1 MTTLV
6 KMNVS
11 STDYYISDSGY
22 AGENFWNP
30 FLLENP
36 RIDYKGEGW
45 IKAETGKLILS
56 RDPNNSSHPF
66 NYSAGTYATL
76 LSSPSTQYT
85 VQINHDDED
94 MSDGNFLWEGKAVF
108 DSISVDSITFNLFSE
123 QPSETF
129 QSQYIGYFPI
139 YWINAAEQC
148 TFEVYAVNAT
158 PTKFKKGDKIVL
170 QARFESGYAIDG
182 ITPNM
187 TGTVVEDAVYSR
199 SSPYTLWNIKT
210 DIDRSAYSAQ
220 FLNIQ
225 VAAIS
230 SPFFSRFPSDASP
243 TWWIHKIIPKQEPY
257 LSDKSY
263 KREIPEERQMV
274 EGYDGKPWVVMP
286 SGTNSASSVNFY
298 QDGASM
304 TMSNTEL
311 YGGASTGFKYRKT
324 TGTFDGTLTY
334 QFPSGSQKFTINDV
348 ADAKFDT
355 IDITKAPNADDTNI
369 AAIDQLIN
377 NEYKSEFLDR
387 ICKATNYQFYTGFTP
402 LIGTPYAG
410 GTISETTVASEPFE
424 LEGDLTLAATFLIIG
439 GNAIETVYLIDRANE
454 PSTQS
459 ISVQKIVS
467 VTYKNPYPTQ
477 SVKSWMMQRQE
488 AGSSS
493 SDNYN
498 FFESE
503 FMLSSFNSDTEVGRK
518 INIEQMADRY
528 AAQESFLDAILA
540 NKKKTQVSLKVDSI
554 NKTIKPGD
562 NLTFT
567 ERDAPVTVSSLL
579 VRGITYDLARE
590 ETTFSGDATITKIE
604 VE

>member
-30 FLLENP
+30 FLLSNP
-36 RIDYKGEGW
+36 RIEWKGDGW
-45 IKAETGKLILS
+45 IQAQTGNLVLS

-66 NYSAGTYATL
+66 SYSAGTYANL
-76 LSSPSTQYT
+76 LSSPSTQYAVT
-85 VQINHDDED
+85 INHDDED
-94 MSDGNFLWEGKAVF
+94 MSNGNFLWEGKAIF
-108 DSISVDSITFNLFSE
+108 DSISVDSISFNLFSE

-129 QSQYIGYFPI
+129 QSQFIGKFPI
-139 YWINAAEQC
+139 YFIDNASQC
-148 TFEVYAVNAT
+148 TFEVYAANAT
-158 PTKFKKGDKIVL
+158 PTKFKKGDRIVL
-170 QARFESGYAIDG
+170 EARIESGYAIDG

-187 TGTVVEDAVYSR
+187 TGTVVADAVLSR
-199 SSPYTLWNIKT
+199 TSPYTLWNIQT
-210 DIDRSAYSAQ
+210 DIDRSAYSTQ
-220 FLNIQ
+220 LLNIQ
-225 VAAIS
+225 IAAVS
-230 SPFFSRFPSDASP
+230 SPFYSRIPSDASP
-243 TWWIHKIIPKQEPY
+243 TWWIHKILPLQEPY

-263 KREIPEERQMV
+263 KREIPEERQMD

-286 SGTNSASSVNFY
+286 SGTQNASSVNFF

-324 TGTFDGTLTY
+324 SGTFDGTLTY
-334 QFPSGSQKFTINDV
+334 QFPSGSQEFTINDI

-377 NEYKSEFLDR
+377 NEYKTEFLDR
-387 ICKATNYQFYTGFTP
+387 ICKATNYQFYTDFTP
-402 LIGTPYAG
+402 IIGTPYSG
-410 GTISETTVASEPFE
+410 GTISETSVASEPFE
-424 LEGDLTLAATFLIIG
+424 LEGDLTLAATLIIG
-439 GNAIETVYLIDRANE
+439 GTANETIYLIDRANT
-454 PSTQS
+454 PSAQS
-459 ISVQKIVS
+459 ISVQDIVS
-467 VTYKNPYPTQ
+467 VRYRNPFPIQAVETT
-477 SVKSWMMQRQE
+477 MTQRQE
-488 AGSSS
+488 SGSST

-498 FFESE
+498 FFETE
-503 FMLSSFNSDTEVGRK
+503 FTLSSFNSNTEVGRK
-518 INIEQMADRY
+518 LSTEQMADRFG
-528 AAQESFLDAILA
+528 AQETYLDAILA
-540 NKKKTQVSLKVDSI
+540 NQIKTQVSLTVDSI
-554 NKTIKPGD
+554 NKSIKPGD

-579 VRGITYDLARE
+579 VRGITYDLSRE

-604 VE
+604 IE

>member
-1 MTTLV
+1 
-6 KMNVS
+6 
-11 STDYYISDSGY
+11 
-22 AGENFWNP
+22 
-30 FLLENP
+30 
-36 RIDYKGEGW
+36 
-45 IKAETGKLILS
+45 
-56 RDPNNSSHPF
+56 
-66 NYSAGTYATL
+66 
-76 LSSPSTQYT
+76 
-85 VQINHDDED
+85 

-129 QSQYIGYFPI
+129 QSQYIGKFPI
-139 YWINAAEQC
+139 YAIDNASQC
-148 TFEVYAVNAT
+148 TFEVYAANAT
-158 PTKFKKGDKIVL
+158 PTKFKKGDRIVL
-170 QARFESGYAIDG
+170 QARIESGYAIDG

-187 TGTVVEDAVYSR
+187 TGAVVEDAVYSR
-199 SSPYTLWNIKT
+199 ASPYTLWDIKT
-210 DIDRSAYSAQ
+210 DIDRSAYSTQ
-220 FLNIQ
+220 LLNIQ
-225 VAAIS
+225 YAAVS
-230 SPFFSRFPSDASP
+230 SPFYSRVPSDASP
-243 TWWIHKIIPKQEPY
+243 TWWIHKILPLQEPY

-263 KREIPEERQMV
+263 KREIPEERQME

-286 SGTNSASSVNFY
+286 SGTQNASSVNFF

-311 YGGASTGFKYRKT
+311 YGGASTSFKYRKT

-334 QFPSGSQKFTINDV
+334 QFPSGSEEFTINDV

-355 IDITKAPNADDTNI
+355 IGITKAPNADDSNV

-402 LIGTPYAG
+402 VIGSPYGG
-410 GTISETTVASEPFE
+410 GTIDETSVAVDPFE
-424 LEGDLTLAATFLIIG
+424 LEGDLTLAATLIIG
-439 GNAIETVYLIDRANE
+439 GSAVETVYLIDRANE

-459 ISVQKIVS
+459 ISVQNIVS

-488 AGSSS
+488 SGSSS

-528 AAQESFLDAILA
+528 AAQESFLDAILT
-540 NKKKTQVSLKVDSI
+540 NKKKTQVTLTVDSI
-554 NKTIKPGD
+554 NKAIKPGD

-579 VRGITYDLARE
+579 VRGITYDLARD
-590 ETTFSGDATITKIE
+590 ETTFSGDATVTKIE
-604 VE
+604 IT